1 MLNRTESVRCRISGQ
16 GRTFGRGEPGVRDS
30 YSNGHMSYS
39 YSLGWGDSC
48 SNGHKSRLQP
58 GVRDSYSNGHMLYSY
73 SLGWGDIYSIG
84 H

>member
-39 YSLGWGDSC
+39 YSMGWETVAVMDTS
-48 SNGHKSRLQP
+48 H
-58 GVRDSYSNGHMLYSY
+58 DY
-73 SLGWGDIYSIG
+73 SLG
-84 H
+84 